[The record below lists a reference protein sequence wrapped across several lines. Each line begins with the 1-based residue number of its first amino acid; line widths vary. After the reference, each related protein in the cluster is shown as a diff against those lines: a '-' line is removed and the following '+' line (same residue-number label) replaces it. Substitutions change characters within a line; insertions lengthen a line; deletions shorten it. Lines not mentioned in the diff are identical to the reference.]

1 MGQDVSLECISRGGN
16 PLAQVFW
23 YKNNVKIDR
32 TYEQLGRESKNVYTF
47 KAEAGDDKAR
57 FRCEA
62 SNLLSVAPMKAEVVL
77 TVHCKW
83 KPGSVLSPYKCW
95 YDVDH
100 GSKTNLNDA
109 R

>member
-32 TYEQLGRESKNVYTF
+32 TYEQMGRESKNVYAF

-83 KPGSVLSPYKCW
+83 KPGSVLSPYKC
-95 YDVDH
+95 
-100 GSKTNLNDA
+100 
-109 R
+109 